1 MIHSIHHPKKERYT
15 KFVPHFSGESPLSE
29 HAIIGYKIYHT
40 TTAQGDCWPK
50 LFRLFFPFLSMHVKP
65 NPVKITRYSR
75 CCLEVEKKKTHRHW
89 PMSTLLLLF
98 AFVIHLKLSSFM
110 YNAAINICC
119 MLTCFRPSFKRLH
132 LFPYFFLLHIVFWFY
147 LCQTVDD
154 LFSQIC
160 I

>member
-29 HAIIGYKIYHT
+29 HAIIGNKIYHT
-40 TTAQGDCWPK
+40 TTAQGDYWPK
-50 LFRLFFPFLSMHVKP
+50 LFRLFLSFLSTHVKS

-75 CCLEVEKKKTHRHW
+75 CCLEVEKKNTSSLTNVHFVVAVCFCY
-89 PMSTLLLLF
+89 SLETLELHVQYGYKHVLHVNMF
-98 AFVIHLKLSSFM
+98 SSKFQETSS
-110 YNAAINICC
+110 
-119 MLTCFRPSFKRLH
+119 LPV
-132 LFPYFFLLHIVFWFY
+132 FFLLHIVFWFY